1 MKKLIILFTITLISQ
16 ISSAQVP
23 ASFFSKADAFFA
35 KNVSNGLVNYTAV
48 KANPD
53 ALNELLKIAETASV
67 SKSRPKEFKAFYIN
81 TYNLSVIKKIS
92 ENYPVKNPLNIN
104 GLFDKIKLT
113 VAGKKTTLNGI
124 ENNILRATYPKEA
137 RFHFA
142 LVCAGLGCP
151 PIIPEAYTPNKLENQ
166 LQRQTVKAINNPN
179 FIRVDGKKVK
189 ISKIFEWYAK
199 DFKQYGSYIDFL
211 NKYRKSPLEAKS
223 RVSFYEY
230 NWKLNDL
237 K

>member
-1 MKKLIILFTITLISQ
+1 MKKTIILFIASFISQ
-16 ISSAQVP
+16 ITLAQLP
-23 ASFFSKADAFFA
+23 ASFFSKADAFFK
-35 KNVSNGLVNYTAV
+35 KNISNGRVNYTAI
-48 KANPD
+48 KANPK

-92 ENYPVKNPLNIN
+92 ERYPISNPLKIN
-104 GLFDKIKLT
+104 GLFDKKQLI

-124 ENNILRATYPKEA
+124 ENNILRASYPKEA

-151 PIIPEAYTPNKLENQ
+151 PIIPEAYTPNKLESQ
-166 LQRQTVKAINNPN
+166 LQRQTVKAINNPH

-189 ISKIFEWYAK
+189 ISQIFNWYSK
-199 DFKQYGSYIDFL
+199 DFKQFGSYIDFL
-211 NKYRKSPLEAKS
+211 NKYRKTPLDTKS